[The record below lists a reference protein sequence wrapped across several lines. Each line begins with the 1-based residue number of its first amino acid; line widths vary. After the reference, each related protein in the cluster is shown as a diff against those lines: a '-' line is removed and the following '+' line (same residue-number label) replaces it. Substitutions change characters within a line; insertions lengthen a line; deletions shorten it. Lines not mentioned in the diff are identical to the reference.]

1 MPGFLGAPDERTHDT
16 IGENVNGEMAQRPA
30 AIDRLVA
37 SEFYSKRVGLSL
49 VERELLVSAST

>member
-1 MPGFLGAPDERTHDT
+1 METVCYGRTHDT
-16 IGENVNGEMAQRPA
+16 IVENVNGEMAQRPA

-49 VERELLVSAST
+49 VERKALVFAGT